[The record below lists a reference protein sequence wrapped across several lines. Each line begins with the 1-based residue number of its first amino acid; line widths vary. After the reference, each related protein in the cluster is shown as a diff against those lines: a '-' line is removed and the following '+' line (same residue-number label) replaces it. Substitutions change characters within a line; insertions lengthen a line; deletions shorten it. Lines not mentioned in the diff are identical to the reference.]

1 MAVLRDAA
9 GQQHRERHR
18 ARGKQSDK
26 QQMRPRFGDDAHQD
40 GQQDHPRDVVAD
52 KGFNVKV
59 MQSDLDD
66 KQGTEGPEEDAQEM
80 LADDVFPQVFL
91 DDMLGCRGNEPYHE
105 EAHDGEDEVH
115 PVFVEDI
122 QLGVD
127 GFLVFMFQRTEGEG
141 CYE

>member
-9 GQQHRERHR
+9 GQQHRERHC
-18 ARGKQSDK
+18 ARGKQGDE
-26 QQMRPRFGDDAHQD
+26 QQMRSRFGDDAHQD
-40 GQQDHPRDVVAD
+40 GQQDHPWDVVAD

-66 KQGTEGPEEDAQEM
+66 KQGTEGPEEDTQEM
-80 LADDVFPQVFL
+80 LADDVLPKVLL
-91 DDMLGCRGNEPYHE
+91 DDMLGRRGDEPHHE

-115 PVFVEDI
+115 PILVEDV

-127 GFLVFMFQRTEGEG
+127 GFLMLMFML
-141 CYE
+141 